1 MSTDSPR
8 SGDQWSRAELL
19 ARIVTESQR
28 HYADYSLFSQA
39 MADHLGLH
47 PTDLQCVGL
56 LDLEPGPVSTGDIA
70 RLTGLTSGSATR
82 LVDRLVK
89 AGVVERQSDPNDRRR
104 SLVALSPAARA
115 RIGAAWDTPGRAF
128 GAVLEGYSDSE
139 LAVIGDYLHRAAE
152 VGRAQAKRLAS
163 GAPGDPGDPG
173 NPGDPAAAGP

>member
-8 SGDQWSRAELL
+8 SGEWSRAELL

-39 MADHLGLH
+39 MADHVGLH

-56 LDLEPGPVSTGDIA
+56 LDLEPGPVSTGDVA

-89 AGVVERQSDPNDRRR
+89 AGIVERRADPHDRRR
-104 SLVALSPAARA
+104 SLVVLSPAARD
-115 RIGAAWDTPGRAF
+115 RIHQAWDTPGRAF
-128 GAVLEGYSDSE
+128 GAVLDRYSDAE
-139 LAVIGDYLHRAAE
+139 LELIADYLHRAAE
-152 VGRAQAKRLAS
+152 VGRAQAQRLNS
-163 GAPGDPGDPG
+163 DDPT
-173 NPGDPAAAGP
+173 

>member
-8 SGDQWSRAELL
+8 TGEWSRAELL

-39 MADHLGLH
+39 LADHVGLH

-56 LDLEPGPVSTGDIA
+56 LDLEPDPVSTGDVA

-89 AGVVERQSDPNDRRR
+89 AGIVERRADPHDRRR
-104 SLVALSPAARA
+104 SLVVLSPTARE
-115 RIGAAWDTPGRAF
+115 RIHKAWDTPGRAF
-128 GAVLEGYSDSE
+128 GAVLDRYSDAE
-139 LAVIGDYLHRAAE
+139 LALIADYLHRAAE
-152 VGRAQAKRLAS
+152 VGRSQARRLNS
-163 GAPGDPGDPG
+163 
-173 NPGDPAAAGP
+173 GDPA

>member
-8 SGDQWSRAELL
+8 TGEWSRAELL

-39 MADHLGLH
+39 MADHVGLH

-56 LDLEPGPVSTGDIA
+56 LGLEPGPVSTGDIA

-89 AGVVERQSDPNDRRR
+89 AGIVERQADPHDRRR
-104 SLVALSPAARA
+104 SLVALAPAARD
-115 RIGAAWDTPGRAF
+115 RINAAWDTPGRAF
-128 GAVLEGYSDSE
+128 GAVLDRYSDAE

-152 VGRAQAKRLAS
+152 VGRAQAHRLNSA
-163 GAPGDPGDPG
+163 
-173 NPGDPAAAGP
+173 DPA